1 MHVLQYIAVVAEDS
15 DEAMQNVDN
24 FLNSELGGNDYA
36 TNSWFDWFVIGGG
49 RFVEGDPYESSPNHI
64 ISAYEAGNDILVQH
78 INECIESRLRE
89 YRDYQTSF
97 ANSGVDLNA
106 KLDSY
111 TGTTDY
117 SFELY
122 PLKKMIDMLQGTWDY
137 NSYFFDM
144 ENHSTNP
151 KFILDKA
158 EKDNKNIFLV
168 PVDFHF

>member
-1 MHVLQYIAVVAEDS
+1 MHVLQYIAVVAEDT
-15 DEAMQNVDN
+15 DEAMAQVENQ
-24 FLNSELGGNDYA
+24 LNQELNPGL
-36 TNSWFDWFVIGGG
+36 SWYDWFVIGGG
-49 RFVEGDPYESSPNHI
+49 RFVSGDPYESSPNHI
-64 ISAYEAGNDILVQH
+64 ISAYEAGNDVFVQT
-78 INECIESRLRE
+78 INDCLESRKRE
-89 YRDYQTSF
+89 FADYRASF
-97 ANSGVDLNA
+97 DKSEIDLNA

-111 TGTTDY
+111 TGNTDY

-122 PLKKMIDMLQGTWDY
+122 PLKKMIDMLQGNWDY

-144 ENHSTNP
+144 DSFSTNP